1 METALA
7 GRVTNTALED
17 AVRVAARAGS
27 PDRYLAALL
36 SPRAVR
42 DDLIVLAALGAEIE
56 KIPQQVSDPHIGE
69 IRIQWWRD
77 ALLSPDR
84 RVKSGHAIADAVLET
99 LERHE
104 LPAEWING
112 HLDATVHEL
121 YAAPPDNEEQL
132 ALQLEMKEG
141 ALFRLAAKILGANH
155 TDISGAIFSD
165 AALAYGL
172 ARLGLSLPYDLARG
186 RVPFPPALTA
196 DPPDWKVTILGLANK
211 SRLHLRQVR
220 AACSTQPTAVK
231 AALLPVAL
239 VEPYLRVLTRV
250 AHDPA
255 RDIAD
260 IAPLTR
266 AWRLAK
272 THISGRI

>member
-7 GRVTNTALED
+7 GRVTNTALDD

-141 ALFRLAAKILGANH
+141 ALFRLAAKFSAR
-155 TDISGAIFSD
+155 TTQIF
-165 AALAYGL
+165 LAQFFLMPPWRMASQGL
-172 ARLGLSLPYDLARG
+172 ACHCLMI
-186 RVPFPPALTA
+186 
-196 DPPDWKVTILGLANK
+196 W
-211 SRLHLRQVR
+211 R
-220 AACSTQPTAVK
+220 AGA
-231 AALLPVAL
+231 
-239 VEPYLRVLTRV
+239 YLFRR
-250 AHDPA
+250 H
-255 RDIAD
+255 
-260 IAPLTR
+260 
-266 AWRLAK
+266 
-272 THISGRI
+272 